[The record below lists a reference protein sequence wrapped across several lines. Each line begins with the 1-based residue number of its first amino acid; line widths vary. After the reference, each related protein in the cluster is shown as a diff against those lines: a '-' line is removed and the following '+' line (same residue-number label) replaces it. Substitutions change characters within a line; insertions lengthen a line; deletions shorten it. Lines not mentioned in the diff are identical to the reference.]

1 LLKKTFKTFAV
12 LVALIASSTLP
23 ATASAN
29 ISARTH
35 LAVLA
40 TAVTSNTPTTLIAY
54 QTQKLAWK
62 TCNDNFQCSTL
73 RVPIDYSN
81 LKTGSFNIG
90 VLRYKAANQKSRIG
104 SLVINPGGPGASG
117 VDYALAAE
125 YIFSPDILDKYDVV
139 GFDPRGVGKSAPIHC
154 LSDKETDASYS
165 ADSKPDNPAELKA
178 YLANAKSYVASCQA
192 HTPNM
197 MHYSTMDAARDMDV
211 LRAALGDS
219 KLNYVGK
226 SYGTYLGTL
235 YAKLFPGSVGR
246 VVLDGAINPNASSRD
261 QNLVQAVGF
270 DHALN
275 AFIADCLA
283 RRDCPLSSTSGI
295 QTLST
300 SYNNQSKPAVIQS
313 VVALHSAVT
322 PAQITAGA
330 AQFIALFKS
339 TSLRPLTSRS
349 RRAVTESLVVLGTA
363 SALYDNTSGWPQLR
377 TALREAKSGNGTTFL
392 ALADQYSQRNPNGT
406 YANNEADAALVI
418 DCLDWH
424 DTRTLV
430 QVQSDA
436 KMFATQAPVFGPYL
450 AYNALSCQYF
460 PSAGSTPSGSFTA
473 PKAPTP
479 STNIATIN
487 TTPIIIVGTTRDPAT
502 PYQWAVALHKIIQN
516 SRLISLSADGHT
528 GQGRGSDC
536 VDSAVDKY
544 LLTGVIPAKDLA
556 CSL

>member
-1 LLKKTFKTFAV
+1 M
-12 LVALIASSTLP
+12 
-23 ATASAN
+23 N

-35 LAVLA
+35 VGALA
-40 TAVTSNTPTTLIAY
+40 TTFSAGIPTTLAGY

-90 VLRYKAANQKSRIG
+90 VLRYQAIKQKSHIG

-117 VDYALAAE
+117 IDYAMAAE

-154 LSDKETDASYS
+154 LTDKETDASYS
-165 ADSKPDNPAELKA
+165 ADSKPDNPVELKA
-178 YLANAKSYVASCQA
+178 YLANAKSYVAKCQA
-192 HTPNM
+192 STPNI
-197 MHYSTMDAARDMDV
+197 MHYSTLDAARDMDV

-235 YAKLFPGSVGR
+235 YAKLFPGNVGR

-275 AFIADCLA
+275 AFIAECLA
-283 RRDCPLSSTSGI
+283 RRDCPLSSTSGV
-295 QTLST
+295 QTLNT
-300 SYNNQSKPAVIQS
+300 SYNHQSKPAVIQS
-313 VVALHSAVT
+313 VIALHSAVT
-322 PAQITAGA
+322 PAQITSGA
-330 AQFIALFKS
+330 AQFIALFKA
-339 TSLRPLTSRS
+339 TSLKPLTSRS

-406 YANNEADAALVI
+406 YANNESDASLVI

-424 DTRTLV
+424 DSRTLA

-460 PSAGSTPSGSFTA
+460 PTAGATASGASS
-473 PKAPTP
+473 PT
-479 STNIATIN
+479 STNIASIN

-516 SRLISLSADGHT
+516 SRLISLNADGHT